1 MAARVTDNPWLIVS
15 ILGALIVLFLALR
28 VVFPRY
34 DWHPVGDGHAI
45 IIYDKWTGRFQR
57 AEWSADGKL
66 QLMDV
71 YTAP

>member
-1 MAARVTDNPWLIVS
+1 MAARVTDNPWLIVA
-15 ILGALIVLFLALR
+15 ILGTSIVLLLALR

-34 DWHPVGDGHAI
+34 DWQPVSDGHAV
-45 IIYDKWTGRFQR
+45 IIYDKWTGRLQR
-57 AEWSADGKL
+57 AEWSATGRL

>member
-15 ILGALIVLFLALR
+15 IIGASILLVLALR
-28 VVFPRY
+28 IVFPRY
-34 DWHPVGDGHAI
+34 DWRPVSDGHAV

-57 AEWSADGKL
+57 AEWSSAGRL

>member
-1 MAARVTDNPWLIVS
+1 MAARFTDNPWLIVLS
-15 ILGALIVLFLALR
+15 LGALIVLFLALR

-34 DWHPVGDGHAI
+34 DWRPVGDGHAVI
-45 IIYDKWTGRFQR
+45 VYDKWTGRFQR
-57 AEWSADGKL
+57 AEWNATGKL

>member
-15 ILGALIVLFLALR
+15 TLGILIVLLLALR

-34 DWHPVGDGHAI
+34 DWRPVGDGRAVI
-45 IIYDKWTGRFQR
+45 VYDKWTGRFQR
-57 AEWSADGKL
+57 AEWNADGKL